1 MFQFLHVMNESVWSC
16 ILSTFFVS
24 SLVLWFIDRFS
35 PYSYQNNMESFEEE
49 DGKKYFT
56 LKESLWFCLTTL
68 TPQGG
73 GVVPKNWSGRLMAAT
88 WWLLSF
94 ITVAQYTANF
104 AAYVTLSRVQKGSLV
119 HSH

>member
-16 ILSTFFVS
+16 ILATFFIS

-35 PYSYQNNMESFEEE
+35 PYSYQNNMERFEEE

-68 TPQGG
+68 TPQGS
-73 GVVPKNWSGRLMAAT
+73 VLHSHWSRTVEARL
-88 WWLLSF
+88 
-94 ITVAQYTANF
+94 
-104 AAYVTLSRVQKGSLV
+104 SLV
-119 HSH
+119 ERCCYASSLMP